1 MEFNEETAKQLLQAV
16 DDFNKAWQKLKD
28 AIDDSLLSAFI
39 NLFANSYYA
48 SEPSETPHKPVF
60 NCPKYI
66 YIKPN
71 TKPYS
76 AFRRLYRVQG
86 W

>member
-16 DDFNKAWQKLKD
+16 DDFITALQRLAD
-28 AIDDSLLSAFI
+28 TIGDSIQGAFSF
-39 NLFANSYYA
+39 FANSYCA
-48 SEPSETPHKPVF
+48 SEPSEMPQKPVF

-86 W
+86 R

>member
-1 MEFNEETAKQLLQAV
+1 MEFNVETAKQLAQAV
-16 DDFNKAWQKLKD
+16 DDFITALQKLAD
-28 AIDDSLLSAFI
+28 TIGDSLQGVF
-39 NLFANSYYA
+39 NLFANSHCA
-48 SEPSETPHKPVF
+48 SEPPEMPHKL
-60 NCPKYI
+60 I

-86 W
+86 R

>member
-1 MEFNEETAKQLLQAV
+1 MEFNEETAKQFLQAV
-16 DDFNKAWQKLKD
+16 DDFITALQRLAD
-28 AIDDSLLSAFI
+28 TTGDSLQGAF
-39 NLFANSYYA
+39 NLFVNSA
-48 SEPSETPHKPVF
+48 SEPSEMPHKPVF
-60 NCPKYI
+60 DCPKYI

-86 W
+86 R